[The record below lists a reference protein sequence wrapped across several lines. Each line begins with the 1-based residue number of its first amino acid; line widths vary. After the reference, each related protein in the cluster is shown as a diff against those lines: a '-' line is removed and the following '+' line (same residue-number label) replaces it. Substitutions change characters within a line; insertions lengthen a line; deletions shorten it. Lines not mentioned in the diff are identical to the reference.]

1 MAEDSNPYS
10 SALSG
15 LNGLGGATVD
25 PRSKDPDFAMKYSSV
40 NTLGKNVGS
49 YGDDLTSMSQKTGAI
64 DMHQFTFGVIGG
76 GLNVAHRSVRDG
88 AVEALK
94 QAKEVLD
101 SWKQA
106 LADAAAN
113 GKDAEE
119 ASKAPKKGP
128 GGPGGLGPMGGA
140 GGLPKG
146 GLGGLPKGGV
156 NPDDLKIDKPSAD
169 DLKPDIPKPDL
180 PGSDI
185 NKPDIPGSDI
195 DQPNIDQPKIDQPN
209 IDQPKIDQPNLDQP
223 DIKQPDVK
231 TPDLSDLNQT
241 PKTNLEGL
249 NPSLP
254 TSTTPQ
260 IPSTTGYDPRAGMPR
275 TSVGV
280 PEGGVGYAG
289 GASGGG
295 TGTGAPGSIARALNS
310 GMPLYP
316 MTPGM
321 GGGAGQEEKD
331 RERGP
336 HLGEDEAVWET
347 DEDITPAVLGREE

>member
-1 MAEDSNPYS
+1 MADDSNPYS
-10 SALSG
+10 SALNG

-25 PRSKDPDFAMKYSSV
+25 PRTKDPDFAMKYSSV

-106 LADAAAN
+106 LADAATN

-119 ASKAPKKGP
+119 ASKAGKGP
-128 GGPGGLGPMGGA
+128 GGPGRPGPLGGGS
-140 GGLPKG
+140 LPKG
-146 GLGGLPKGGV
+146 PNLGGLPKNSV
-156 NPDDLKIDKPSAD
+156 NPDDLKIDKPST
-169 DLKPDIPKPDL
+169 DIP
-180 PGSDI
+180 
-185 NKPDIPGSDI
+185 KPDIPGSDI
-195 DQPNIDQPKIDQPN
+195 PKPDIPGSDIPKPDVPGSNIDPPKIDQPN

-231 TPDLSDLNQT
+231 TPDLSALNQT

-254 TSTTPQ
+254 TTTTPQ
-260 IPSTTGYDPRAGMPR
+260 VPSTPGYDPRASVPR

-280 PEGGVGYAG
+280 PETGVGYTA
-289 GASGGG
+289 GGG
-295 TGTGAPGSIARALNS
+295 TPGTSTGAPGSIARALNS

-316 MTPGM
+316 MSPGM

>member
-1 MAEDSNPYS
+1 MADESNPYS

-40 NTLGKNVGS
+40 TTLGKNVGS
-49 YGDDLTSMSQKTGAI
+49 YGDDLTSMSQKTSAI
-64 DMHQFTFGVIGG
+64 DMHWFTFGVIGG
-76 GLNVAHRSVRDG
+76 GLNEAHRSTRDN
-88 AVEALK
+88 AAKALE
-94 QAKEVLD
+94 QAKDVLD

-113 GKDAEE
+113 AKEAED
-119 ASKAPKKGP
+119 ASKAGKDGP
-128 GGPGGLGPMGGA
+128 GGVGPMGGT
-140 GGLPKG
+140 GMDLPKGTGMDLPKG
-146 GLGGLPKGGV
+146 GGGV
-156 NPDDLKIDKPSAD
+156 NPDDLKFDKPSAD
-169 DLKPDIPKPDL
+169 DIKQPDIP
-180 PGSDI
+180 
-185 NKPDIPGSDI
+185 KPDIPGSDI
-195 DQPNIDQPKIDQPN
+195 DQPNIDQPNIDQPNVDQPNIDQPNIDQPN
-209 IDQPKIDQPNLDQP
+209 IDQPKIDQPN
-223 DIKQPDVK
+223 VK

-260 IPSTTGYDPRAGMPR
+260 IPGTTGYDPRASIPR

-280 PEGGVGYAG
+280 PEGGFGSAG
-289 GASGGG
+289 GASGVGG
-295 TGTGAPGSIARALNS
+295 AGAPGSIARALNS
-310 GMPLYP
+310 GMPMYP
-316 MTPGM
+316 MAPGM
-321 GGGAGQEEKD
+321 GAGAGQEQKD

-336 HLGEDEAVWET
+336 HLGEDEAVWDT

>member
-1 MAEDSNPYS
+1 MSNSSSSSNPF
-10 SALSG
+10 ANL
-15 LNGLGGATVD
+15 GLGGGSSSLD
-25 PRSKDPDFAMKYSSV
+25 PTSIDPNFKMKHSSV
-40 NTLGKNVGS
+40 RTLGTNVAG
-49 YGDDLTSMSQKTGAI
+49 YGQDLTDMSARTRAI
-64 DMHQFTFGVIGG
+64 DVHEGAFGAIGG
-76 GLNVAHRSVRDG
+76 GLNVAHRSVRDS
-88 AVEALK
+88 AADALK
-94 QAKEVLD
+94 EAREVLE
-101 SWKQA
+101 SWKKA
-106 LADAAAN
+106 LAAAADN
-113 GKDAEE
+113 TQQAEE
-119 ASKAPKKGP
+119 ASKPEKKGGGKLP
-128 GGPGGLGPMGGA
+128 GGPGGLGK
-140 GGLPKG
+140 LPKS
-146 GLGGLPKGGV
+146 GV

-169 DLKPDIPKPDL
+169 DLKQPDIPKPDI
-180 PGSDI
+180 PKPDI
-185 NKPDIPGSDI
+185 PKPDIPGSDI
-195 DQPNIDQPKIDQPN
+195 KQPDIDQPNIDQPN
-209 IDQPKIDQPNLDQP
+209 IDQPKIDQPNLDQS

-260 IPSTTGYDPRAGMPR
+260 VPSTPGYDPRASVPR

-280 PEGGVGYAG
+280 PDSGVGYTAG
-289 GASGGG
+289 GGSPG

-310 GMPLYP
+310 GTPLYP

>member
-1 MAEDSNPYS
+1 MADESNPYS

-15 LNGLGGATVD
+15 LNGLGATVD
-25 PRSKDPDFAMKYSSV
+25 PRSKDPDFSMKYSSV
-40 NTLGKNVGS
+40 TTLGKNVSS

-64 DMHQFTFGVIGG
+64 DMHQFTFGLIGG
-76 GLNVAHRSVRDG
+76 GLNVAHRSVRDN

-94 QAKEVLD
+94 QAKDVLD

-106 LADAAAN
+106 LSDAVAN
-113 GKDAEE
+113 TKEAEE
-119 ASKAPKKGP
+119 ASKAGKNGP
-128 GGPGGLGPMGGA
+128 GGPSGLGPMGGGSLPKGPDLG
-140 GGLPKG
+140 GGLPK
-146 GLGGLPKGGV
+146 GV

-169 DLKPDIPKPDL
+169 DLKPPDIPKPDI
-180 PGSDI
+180 P
-185 NKPDIPGSDI
+185 KPDIPGSDINQPDI
-195 DQPNIDQPKIDQPN
+195 DQPNIDQPKT
-209 IDQPKIDQPNLDQP
+209 DQPNLNQPNLNQPDLKQP
-223 DIKQPDVK
+223 DIK

-260 IPSTTGYDPRAGMPR
+260 IPGTPGYDPRASIPR

-280 PEGGVGYAG
+280 PESGMGSLG
-289 GASGGG
+289 GGG
-295 TGTGAPGSIARALNS
+295 TPGTGGPGTPGSIARALNS

-321 GGGAGQEEKD
+321 GGGAGQEDKD

>member
-1 MAEDSNPYS
+1 MADDSNPYS
-10 SALSG
+10 NALSG

-40 NTLGKNVGS
+40 TTLGKNVGS

-76 GLNVAHRSVRDG
+76 GLNVAHRSVRDN

-119 ASKAPKKGP
+119 ASKAGKGP
-128 GGPGGLGPMGGA
+128 GGPGGLGPPGG

-146 GLGGLPKGGV
+146 GLGGLPKSSV

-169 DLKPDIPKPDL
+169 DFKPDIPKPDI

-185 NKPDIPGSDI
+185 NKPDIPGSNI
-195 DQPNIDQPKIDQPN
+195 DQPNIDQPNIDQPN

-231 TPDLSDLNQT
+231 TPDLSALNQT

-260 IPSTTGYDPRAGMPR
+260 IPSTTGYDPRASMPR
-275 TSVGV
+275 TSVAMPDGSL
-280 PEGGVGYAG
+280 GSAG
-289 GASGGG
+289 GGSG

-321 GGGAGQEEKD
+321 GGGAGQEDKD

-336 HLGEDEAVWET
+336 HLGEDESVWDT

>member
-1 MAEDSNPYS
+1 MADDSNPYS
-10 SALSG
+10 SALNG

-25 PRSKDPDFAMKYSSV
+25 PRTKDPDFAMKYSSV

-106 LADAAAN
+106 LADAATN

-119 ASKAPKKGP
+119 ASKAGKGP
-128 GGPGGLGPMGGA
+128 GGPGGPGPLGG

-146 GLGGLPKGGV
+146 PGLGGLPKSSV
-156 NPDDLKIDKPSAD
+156 NPDDLKIDKPST
-169 DLKPDIPKPDL
+169 DIP
-180 PGSDI
+180 
-185 NKPDIPGSDI
+185 KPDIPGSDI
-195 DQPNIDQPKIDQPN
+195 PKPDIPGSDIPKPDIPGSNIDPPKIDQPN

-231 TPDLSDLNQT
+231 TPDLSALNQT

-254 TSTTPQ
+254 TTTTPQ
-260 IPSTTGYDPRAGMPR
+260 VPSTPGYDPRASVPR

-280 PEGGVGYAG
+280 PETGVGYTA
-289 GASGGG
+289 GGG
-295 TGTGAPGSIARALNS
+295 TPGTSTGAPGSIARALNS

-316 MTPGM
+316 MSPGM

>member
-1 MAEDSNPYS
+1 MADDSNPYS
-10 SALSG
+10 SALGG
-15 LNGLGGATVD
+15 LGGLGGASVD
-25 PRSKDPDFAMKYSSV
+25 PRSKDPEFSMKYSSV

-76 GLNVAHRSVRDG
+76 GLNVAHRSVRDN

-106 LADAAAN
+106 IADAATN

-119 ASKAPKKGP
+119 ASKAGKGP
-128 GGPGGLGPMGGA
+128 GGPSGLGPMGG

-146 GLGGLPKGGV
+146 SLPKGV
-156 NPDDLKIDKPSAD
+156 NPDDLKIDKPST
-169 DLKPDIPKPDL
+169 DIP
-180 PGSDI
+180 
-185 NKPDIPGSDI
+185 KPDIPGSDI
-195 DQPNIDQPKIDQPN
+195 PKPDIPGSDIPKPDIPGSDIPKPDIPGSNIDQPN

-231 TPDLSDLNQT
+231 QPDLSALNQT

-249 NPSLP
+249 NPSVP

-260 IPSTTGYDPRAGMPR
+260 VPSTPGYDPRASVPR

-280 PEGGVGYAG
+280 PDSGVGYTA
-289 GASGGG
+289 GGG
-295 TGTGAPGSIARALNS
+295 TPATSAGAPGSIARALNS
-310 GMPLYP
+310 GTPLYP
-316 MTPGM
+316 MSPGM

-336 HLGEDEAVWET
+336 HLGEDESVWET